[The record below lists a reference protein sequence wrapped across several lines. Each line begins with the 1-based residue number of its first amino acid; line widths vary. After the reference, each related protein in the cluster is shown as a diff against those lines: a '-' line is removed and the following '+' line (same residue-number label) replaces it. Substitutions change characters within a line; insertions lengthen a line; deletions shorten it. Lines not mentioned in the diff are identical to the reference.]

1 MNTSR
6 AATTIRAHPGP
17 QSGIARRLLLLL
29 YPGLAI
35 LLLGC
40 GYNQSGADDNR
51 LEGGYTW
58 NSLYREDVSSVA
70 VPVFTTTDF
79 RRGVEVR
86 LTEAIIKQ
94 LEANAPYKVVPPER
108 ADTILE
114 GQVTSVG
121 VQTVS
126 RDWYTNLPKTQ
137 ALTLTVD
144 FTWKDLRTGRI
155 LAQRQGYQQRVT
167 YYPPLAEGE
176 FIGTQEAI
184 EKLALGIVQELQ
196 ADW

>member
-1 MNTSR
+1 MKQKNQR
-6 AATTIRAHPGP
+6 RLMDEPATP
-17 QSGIARRLLLLL
+17 ARRWLVLPPAICLLLLV
-29 YPGLAI
+29 
-35 LLLGC
+35 GC

-58 NSLYREDVSSVA
+58 NTLYREDIQSVA

-79 RRGVEVR
+79 RRGVEIR
-86 LTEAIIKQ
+86 LTEALIKQ
-94 LEANAPYKVVPPER
+94 LEANAPYKVVPAER

-114 GQVTSVG
+114 GQVTSAT
-121 VQTVS
+121 VQTIN
-126 RDWYTNLPKTQ
+126 REWYTNLPKTQ

-155 LAQRQGYQQRVT
+155 LAQRQGYQQRVN
-167 YYPPLAEGE
+167 YYPPLGEGE

-184 EKLALGIVQELQ
+184 EKLALGIVQQLQ